1 MLHVSAA
8 DNDETRDNRNI
19 DYSIENGNINS
30 TFQITSDTG
39 EILLVKTID
48 REEISVFKLKVL
60 AMDRGSPARNS
71 TADVVIHVDDINDNA
86 PVFNQ
91 TFYEVKVSEAQVVGT
106 ALLRVAATDRD
117 YEENAKLSYDITS
130 GNDLD
135 CFEVHPTTGVVS
147 LKKPLDFDKI
157 SEHRFIVRAT
167 DGLKA
172 R

>member
-1 MLHVSAA
+1 MSALQGQIA
-8 DNDETRDNRNI
+8 LVTGASRGIGRAI
-19 DYSIENGNINS
+19 AIE
-30 TFQITSDTG
+30 
-39 EILLVKTID
+39 
-48 REEISVFKLKVL
+48 L
-60 AMDRGSPARNS
+60 ARHG
-71 TADVVIHVDDINDNA
+71 
-86 PVFNQ
+86 
-91 TFYEVKVSEAQVVGT
+91 AQVVGT